1 MVPEDGAIDL
11 VGPQPLSHTLLDTVT
26 HREAHRFRPRGEAVI
41 YKVHAVLQK
50 PQPHTFRLSW
60 LAPGPG

>member
-26 HREAHRFRPRGEAVI
+26 HREAHRFRPRREAVI

-50 PQPHTFRLSW
+50 P
-60 LAPGPG
+60 